1 MQRTQSKT
9 LSIWDKKVFRCS
21 LLYFIVFCFILYL
34 FSLCLLA
41 GSGRG
46 QFISDEIV
54 SQLVI
59 SEGREGWWLSRIIT
73 AVVRLVVE
81 QHTGTEHTFAKLRGA
96 RGKIWHFLLTI
107 WFWNWQKY
115 IYFVWHKLISTIAL
129 INLQILN
136 ADIKR
141 YVAFNRHIK
150 RHYFRHYELKS
161 DKTIESPPSFLF
173 LNWNLPK
180 LIK

>member
-1 MQRTQSKT
+1 MQPTQSKT

-96 RGKIWHFLLTI
+96 GGKIWQFFFYNLILKLTKI
-107 WFWNWQKY
+107 HIFCLTQ
-115 IYFVWHKLISTIAL
+115 TD
-129 INLQILN
+129 INYSINQP

-141 YVAFNRHIK
+141 RY
-150 RHYFRHYELKS
+150 
-161 DKTIESPPSFLF
+161 
-173 LNWNLPK
+173 
-180 LIK
+180 